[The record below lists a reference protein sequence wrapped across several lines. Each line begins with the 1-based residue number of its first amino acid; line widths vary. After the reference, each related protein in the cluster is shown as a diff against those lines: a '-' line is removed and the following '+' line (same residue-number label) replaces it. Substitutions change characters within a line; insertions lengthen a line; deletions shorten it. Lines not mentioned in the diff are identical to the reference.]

1 MIMSRYSL
9 ILERNWLT
17 YKLQECRVI
26 IDKLT
31 SLQTKN
37 PSDQEIIEIIE
48 KYRKES
54 TIISHKIDLINREI
68 KEYDNQ

>member
-1 MIMSRYSL
+1 MSRYSL

>member
-1 MIMSRYSL
+1 MSRYSL

-17 YKLQECRVI
+17 HKLQECRVI

-54 TIISHKIDLINREI
+54 AIISHKIDLINREI